1 MDKVYLAPCPF
12 CAGHAK
18 KEVYDPYDGY
28 QGRNTVYKV
37 ICRECGAVVKANS
50 FDEAVKKWNKRAMTA
65 RELFNSYRRICEEY
79 SHKGKIRCY
88 AECPLYTVCPEI
100 GRALRVVNIWAHVI
114 ETWTREHSEERSE
127 D

>member
-18 KEVYDPYDGY
+18 MEEYDPYDGY

-37 ICRECGAVVKANS
+37 ICRKCGASVKADS
-50 FDEAVKKWNKRAMTA
+50 YDEAVRKWNQRAA
-65 RELFNSYRRICEEY
+65 KLLSGSPYGSSLCKE
-79 SHKGKIRCY
+79 
-88 AECPLYTVCPEI
+88 PEI
-100 GRALRVVNIWAHVI
+100 DVTRIYTSESQMINLI
-114 ETWTREHSEERSE
+114 EEIVKRQLDAYAREHSEERSE